1 MRYLIAAFLLTAI
14 GLLFT
19 AVPASAKKQPPI
31 ISDEI
36 VAALDD
42 QLVAIDTSFSGSKVL
57 LFGTTEGEGD
67 VVVVVR
73 GPSHKETVRKKERV
87 MGVWA
92 NKEQVTFSDTPAFY
106 IVAASGKID
115 EMVPASTRHRLELS
129 PEDLNAYLAPE
140 SKHISDEKKETFWQ
154 ALLRAKKREGLYAD
168 KITPVTFLG
177 KKLFRADIDF
187 PANVPVGTYLVY
199 VYLVKDKDVVTT
211 QITPLFVS
219 KIGAEA
225 EIFNFAHQHSAAY
238 GVLAVAIALFSGWLA
253 SVAFRKK

>member
-1 MRYLIAAFLLTAI
+1 MRIRPLFTLLTLSFLMTNT
-14 GLLFT
+14 LL
-19 AVPASAKKQPPI
+19 AMEKKVPVVSQ
-31 ISDEI
+31 EI

-42 QLVAIDTSFSGSKVL
+42 QLVAIDTGFSGSKVL

-73 GPSHKETVRKKERV
+73 GPSHNETVRKKERI

-92 NKEQVTFSDTPAFY
+92 NKDQVTFSDTPVFY
-106 IVAASGKID
+106 NIAASGDINK
-115 EMVPASTRHRLELS
+115 MVPASTRQRLELG
-129 PEDLNAYLAPE
+129 PDNLNTYLAPE
-140 SKHISDEKKETFWQ
+140 SKTISDEMKETFWE
-154 ALLRAKKREGLYAD
+154 ALIRSKKREGLYAKEVE
-168 KITPVTFLG
+168 KITFLG
-177 KKLFRADIDF
+177 KKLFRADFFF

-199 VYLVKDKDVVTT
+199 VYLIKDKDVVTT

-225 EIFNFAHQHSAAY
+225 EIYNFAYQHSIAY
-238 GVLAVAIALFSGWLA
+238 GVFAVLIALFSGWLA